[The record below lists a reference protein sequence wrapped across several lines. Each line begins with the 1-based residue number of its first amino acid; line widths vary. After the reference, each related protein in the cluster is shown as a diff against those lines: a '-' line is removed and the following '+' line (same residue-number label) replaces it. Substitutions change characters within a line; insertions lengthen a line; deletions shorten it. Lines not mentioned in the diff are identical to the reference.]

1 MKFKFLI
8 LFVFFCTCTAGASAL
23 SDSLRLKLER
33 LDYVMERRDTY
44 YMRHEHAI
52 DSLRKQAEA
61 VPATDL
67 RARFDVIH

>member
-8 LFVFFCTCTAGASAL
+8 LFVFFCTCTAGASVL

-44 YMRHEHAI
+44 YM
-52 DSLRKQAEA
+52 
-61 VPATDL
+61 
-67 RARFDVIH
+67 